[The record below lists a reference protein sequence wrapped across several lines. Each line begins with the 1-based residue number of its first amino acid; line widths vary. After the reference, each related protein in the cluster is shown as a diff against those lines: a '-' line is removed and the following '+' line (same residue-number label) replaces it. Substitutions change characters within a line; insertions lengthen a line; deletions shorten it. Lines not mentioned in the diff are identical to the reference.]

1 MREFY
6 DIDREQEEYYE
17 NTPQES
23 QNALEQVK
31 TVGLMNVSNIV
42 NNIVKDVEIG
52 NINPLDAYTIFKRM
66 ESVFN
71 EAKKSIDTFAIDEA
85 EKFGASS
92 FEFNGQKYEVRNG
105 ATRFS
110 FKGISEWE
118 QKNNELKAIEEKY
131 KTSYKSYTKMNLSLI
146 DQETGEVI
154 DLPTVTVSKSSLI
167 VKK

>member
-1 MREFY
+1 MRENY

-31 TVGLMNVSNIV
+31 TVGLSNVSNIV

-85 EKFGASS
+85 EKFGKSS

-118 QKNNELKAIEEKY
+118 QKNNEFTLDDATYSNKF
-131 KTSYKSYTKMNLSLI
+131 
-146 DQETGEVI
+146 
-154 DLPTVTVSKSSLI
+154 
-167 VKK
+167 

>member
-1 MREFY
+1 
-6 DIDREQEEYYE
+6 
-17 NTPQES
+17 
-23 QNALEQVK
+23 
-31 TVGLMNVSNIV
+31 
-42 NNIVKDVEIG
+42 
-52 NINPLDAYTIFKRM
+52 M

-154 DLPTVTVSKSSLI
+154 ELPTVTQSKSSLI

>member
-1 MREFY
+1 MRENY

-85 EKFGASS
+85 EKFGKSS

-105 ATRFS
+105 ATRYS
-110 FKGISEWE
+110 FDHIEEYANK
-118 QKNNELKAIEEKY
+118 KAELKTLEEKY
-131 KTSYKSYTKMNLSLI
+131 KLAYKNSSLKLSSL
-146 DQETGEVI
+146 DENTGEVLE
-154 DLPTVTVSKSSLI
+154 LPKVTSSKSSLI